1 MIENIKEALKNYF
14 EDESL
19 INPQGTPGFETGYPE
34 RNVNWMKENLIPR
47 IKDKFTNSNEKN
59 CLDVGCAF
67 GYFTRVLSEE
77 FKNTYGIDLSDTR
90 INYAKQHETDN
101 LKFIQS
107 DLTESF
113 QDKFPI
119 KFDFMFTNAVLPHI
133 PLEFKSDVFKNLAE
147 VANPGCIFVMY
158 DGMLNDD
165 NKHKHDGNEQA
176 NFENWSGRE
185 IIRVVFI
192 SEKWITEN
200 ATDWEIVSI
209 TNVGQGTEEIV
220 LKRK

>member
-1 MIENIKEALKNYF
+1 MIDNIKNALKNYF

-19 INPQGTPGFETGYPE
+19 INPQGTPSSETGYPE
-34 RNVNWMKENLIPR
+34 RDVNWMRENLIPR
-47 IKDKFTNSNEKN
+47 IKTLVNKNVNKN
-59 CLDVGCAF
+59 CLDVGCAQ
-67 GYFTRVLSEE
+67 GYFTRVLGENFE
-77 FKNTYGIDLSDTR
+77 KTYGIDLSENR
-90 INYAKQHETDN
+90 IKYAKQYETDK

-113 QDKFPI
+113 VEKFPV

-147 VANPGCIFVMY
+147 VANSGCIFVMY

-165 NKHKHDGNEQA
+165 NKSKHDGAPQA
-176 NFENWSGRE
+176 NFNNWKHNE
-185 IIRVVFI
+185 IIKVVFI
-192 SEKWITEN
+192 SEKWIREN
-200 ATDWEIVSI
+200 ATDWEVIQI
-209 TNVGQGTEEIV
+209 NNIGHATEEII

>member
-133 PLEFKSDVFKNLAE
+133 PLEFKSDVFKNL
-147 VANPGCIFVMY
+147 
-158 DGMLNDD
+158 
-165 NKHKHDGNEQA
+165 
-176 NFENWSGRE
+176 
-185 IIRVVFI
+185 
-192 SEKWITEN
+192 
-200 ATDWEIVSI
+200 
-209 TNVGQGTEEIV
+209 GTEEIV

>member
-1 MIENIKEALKNYF
+1 MGNALSEDTKN
-14 EDESL
+14 L
-19 INPQGTPGFETGYPE
+19 IDK
-34 RNVNWMKENLIPR
+34 NVN
-47 IKDKFTNSNEKN
+47 KN
-59 CLDVGCAF
+59 CLDVGCAQ
-67 GYFTRVLSEE
+67 GYFTRVLSET
-77 FKNTYGIDLSDTR
+77 FDKTYGIDLSNNR
-90 INYAKQHETDN
+90 INYAKQYETEN

-113 QDKFPI
+113 ANKFPI

-158 DGMLNDD
+158 DGMLNDN

-176 NFENWSGRE
+176 DFENWSGRE

-192 SEKWITEN
+192 SEKWIREN
-200 ATDWEIVSI
+200 APDWEIVSI

>member
-1 MIENIKEALKNYF
+1 MIENIKNHLKNYF
-14 EDESL
+14 EDERA
-19 INPQGTPGFETGYPE
+19 INPNGTPNEEMGYPE
-34 RNVNWMKENLIPR
+34 RDVNWMKDNLIPK
-47 IKDKFTNSNEKN
+47 IKNLSTNISDEH
-59 CLDVGCAF
+59 CLDVGCGH
-67 GYFTRVLSEE
+67 GYFTRVLNDN
-77 FKNTYGIDLSDTR
+77 FKKTYGIDLSNTR
-90 INYAKQHETDN
+90 ISYAKKYENEN
-101 LKFIQS
+101 LKFVQS

-113 QDKFPI
+113 SEKFPI

-147 VANPGCIFVMY
+147 IANPGCIFVMY
-158 DGMLNDD
+158 DGMINNDGT
-165 NKHKHDGNEQA
+165 HKHDSGTQA
-176 NFENWSGRE
+176 DFNNWRPNE

-192 SEKWITEN
+192 SEQWITEN

>member
-200 ATDWEIVSI
+200 ATDWEIVQI
-209 TNVGQGTEEIV
+209 TNVGHATEEII

>member
-192 SEKWITEN
+192 SEKWIREN
-200 ATDWEIVSI
+200 ATDWEIVQI
-209 TNVGQGTEEIV
+209 TNVGHATEEII

>member
-19 INPQGTPGFETGYPE
+19 INPEGTPGSETGYPE
-34 RNVNWMKENLIPR
+34 RDVNWMKENLIPK
-47 IKDKFTNSNEKN
+47 IENLIDKNVNKN
-59 CLDVGCAF
+59 CLDVGCAQ
-67 GYFTRVLSEE
+67 GYFTRVLSET
-77 FKNTYGIDLSDTR
+77 FDKTYGIDLSNNR
-90 INYAKQHETDN
+90 INY
-101 LKFIQS
+101 
-107 DLTESF
+107 
-113 QDKFPI
+113 
-119 KFDFMFTNAVLPHI
+119 
-133 PLEFKSDVFKNLAE
+133 LEFKSDVFKNLAE

-192 SEKWITEN
+192 SEKWIREN
-200 ATDWEIVSI
+200 ATDWEILQI
-209 TNVGQGTEEIV
+209 NNVGHATEEII

>member
-1 MIENIKEALKNYF
+1 MIHNIKEALKNYF

-19 INPQGTPGFETGYPE
+19 INPQGTPDFETGYPE
-34 RNVNWMKENLIPR
+34 RNTTWMKENLIPR
-47 IKDKFTNSNEKN
+47 IKNKFTNSNEKN

-90 INYAKQHETDN
+90 INYAKQYETDN

-119 KFDFMFTNAVLPHI
+119 KFDYMFTNAVLPHI

-165 NKHKHDGNEQA
+165 GTHKHDNNTQA
-176 NFENWSGRE
+176 NFENWNGKE

-192 SEKWITEN
+192 SEKWIREN
-200 ATDWEIVSI
+200 APDWEIVQI
-209 TNVGQGTEEIV
+209 TNVGHATEEII

>member
-192 SEKWITEN
+192 SEKWIREN